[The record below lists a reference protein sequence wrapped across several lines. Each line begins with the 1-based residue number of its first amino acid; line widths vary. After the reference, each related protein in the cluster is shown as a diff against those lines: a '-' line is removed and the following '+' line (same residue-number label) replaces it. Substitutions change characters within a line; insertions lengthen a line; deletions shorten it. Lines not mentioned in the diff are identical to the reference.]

1 MFNFSSWFYVI
12 LIYQTFEMKIGKF
25 LFDKVKMLF
34 EKEKSIGYFVSNR
47 LISMNS
53 TFSFRNNVLSENT

>member
-12 LIYQTFEMKIGKF
+12 LIYQTFEMKIRMF

-34 EKEKSIGYFVSNR
+34 EKEKSIGCFVSNR
-47 LISMNS
+47 LISMIS
-53 TFSFRNNVLSENT
+53 TFSVRNNVLSENT